1 MSDSIYT
8 DEALIAYDI
17 FTKVPDRLAQT
28 LFYQCLFHIELFAK
42 ASGWLRE
49 AKEKLDYHNF
59 ARSQSCHMTEGLF
72 GVDKHTS
79 EMETAKVR
87 TIGYLA
93 TTIASGHKFLR
104 SLKSARDRD
113 GDPTWRATKKQ
124 LDRLEDSYRRARN
137 ACEHLDQGIRKG
149 DIVELQ
155 DFSFSI
161 HNVLTFKDDESVVR
175 TLDFSPEALE
185 QVAEFW
191 KNTLSIL
198 RPRERNKAPNIAV
211 ERDAAKSARRPSP

>member
-1 MSDSIYT
+1 MPDSIYT
-8 DEALIAYDI
+8 DESLIADDI
-17 FTKVPDRLAQT
+17 FTKVPDRLAQP
-28 LFYQCLFHIELFAK
+28 LFYQCLFDIELFAK

-72 GVDKHTS
+72 GVNKHTS

-87 TIGYLA
+87 PIGYLA
-93 TTIASGHKFLR
+93 TTIGSGHKFLR

-113 GDPTWRATKKQ
+113 GDLTWRATKKQ
-124 LDRLEDSYRRARN
+124 LIRLQKSYGLARN
-137 ACEHLDQGIRKG
+137 ACEHLDQGIRTG
-149 DIVELQ
+149 HIVELR

-161 HNVLTFKDDESVVR
+161 HNVLTFKDRQSVVR
-175 TLDFSPEALE
+175 TFDFSPEALE
-185 QVAEFW
+185 QVAELW

-198 RPRERNKAPNIAV
+198 RTRERNKGERSGGTPRKARGAPHF
-211 ERDAAKSARRPSP
+211 EQ